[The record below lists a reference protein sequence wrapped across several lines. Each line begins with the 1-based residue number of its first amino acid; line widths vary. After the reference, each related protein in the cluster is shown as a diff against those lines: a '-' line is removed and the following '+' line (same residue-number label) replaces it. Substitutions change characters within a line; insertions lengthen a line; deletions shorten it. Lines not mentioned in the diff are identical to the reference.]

1 MTPADWMLP
10 RASVRT
16 HSGKQKGLE
25 QVVAGKQNFNFIKD
39 VCYLLDSPGALEG
52 QDHGSQSGSS
62 PTSQGE
68 ALEEGTAGTTAPPGT
83 PASHVQISPRWFW
96 EMEGPGAMLLT
107 WKIVGL
113 LLPTAGGPTEPGR
126 VEPQDPSI
134 AYPLPQ
140 PWKSPTNV
148 TGFG

>member
-1 MTPADWMLP
+1 MANRRDSSKLWQENKILILSKMFAISWILQEGW
-10 RASVRT
+10 RVRT
-16 HSGKQKGLE
+16 S
-25 QVVAGKQNFNFIKD
+25 
-39 VCYLLDSPGALEG
+39 
-52 QDHGSQSGSS
+52 GSQSGSS

-83 PASHVQISPRWFW
+83 PASHVQISPRRFW

-113 LLPTAGGPTEPGR
+113 LLPTAGGPIEPGR

-134 AYPLPQ
+134 TYPLPQ